1 MGQGTGSG
9 RLRRFLGQGPLL
21 TGVALALT
29 LVVLVVVGTQRD
41 DVDAERGATM
51 SDNDKQSKSDGEVVE
66 EDTAQPAW
74 MHKLAPG
81 EKPPQFVLFSFDGG
95 GSHDHWKRVLPIAE
109 RTGAAFTVFLSG
121 IYLLSDEQREQY
133 TGPGHSPGRASIGF
147 GGTPQDVRTLVDDLN
162 KASALGIEV
171 GTHYNG
177 HFCQGSEPSA
187 NRWTADAWNDE
198 LNQFFRFVTN
208 ATGHGLKV
216 DPATIKGGRT
226 PCLEGDFDIV
236 LPTLAKRGMTYD
248 SSQVSDGVAWP
259 VQKHGVWEF
268 AMPEVKVPALGRKVI
283 MMDYN
288 LWYSFNGA
296 RNEPAQAAKFREDTL
311 ATYRAAHLAALHGN
325 RAPLVVGNH
334 FNEWSGG
341 GFSDAVET
349 FMSEVCTSK
358 DTVCATYSQVI
369 EWMALQ
375 DKKTMDDL
383 RALPNAQVS

>member
-1 MGQGTGSG
+1 MGQGTVKS
-9 RLRRFLGQGPLL
+9 RLRGQGPLI

-51 SDNDKQSKSDGEVVE
+51 SDNDTQSSSDAEV
-66 EDTAQPAW
+66 ASPGPAKPAW

-95 GSHDHWKRVLPIAE
+95 GSHDHWGRVLPIAE
-109 RTGAAFTVFLSG
+109 RTNGAFTVFLSG
-121 IYLLSDEQREQY
+121 IYLLSDEQRERY
-133 TGPGHSPGRASIGF
+133 TGPGHSPGSASIGF
-147 GGTPQDVRTLVDDLN
+147 GGTPQDVRTLVADLN
-162 KASALGIEV
+162 KARALGIEV
-171 GTHYNG
+171 GTHFNG
-177 HFCQGSEPSA
+177 HFCQGHEPSA
-187 NRWTADAWNDE
+187 NRWTAAAWNDE
-198 LNQFFRFVTN
+198 LDQFFRFVTD
-208 ATGHGLKV
+208 ASGQGLEV
-216 DPATIKGGRT
+216 DPGTIKGSRT

-248 SSQVSDGVAWP
+248 SSQVSNGVAWP
-259 VQKHGVWEF
+259 TKIHGVWEF
-268 AMPEVKVPALGRKVI
+268 PMPEIKVPALGRKVI

-288 LWYSFNGA
+288 LWYSYNGA
-296 RNEPAQAAKFREDTL
+296 RNEPSQAGRFRENTL

-341 GFSDAVET
+341 GFSDAVED
-349 FMSEVCTSK
+349 FMSEVCVAK

-369 EWMALQ
+369 EWMSLQ
-375 DKKTMDDL
+375 DQTVMADL
-383 RALPNAQVS
+383 RAQPNAQVP